1 MDGMYGDAGG
11 GVGGKRGAVSS
22 ARTAWERRVQAA
34 LDASVPHTAP
44 RWAAFAGVVLIYALR
59 VFFLQGFYI
68 VTYGIAIFNLNLII
82 GFLSPAF
89 DPEQQ
94 EGPTLPT
101 TEQEFKPF
109 VRRVPE
115 FKFWCARTAAAR
127 AVPCRRE
134 CFWPAKGFRAMWKT
148 LRAAPPC
155 RRAAARAGRRS
166 CHACGEPRRERAA
179 NARRQRARLHALLTW
194 ALTRVFVS
202 CALTLPRRR
211 CALSP
216 PQAQLHQV
224 LPHRL
229 RHDLLPHVRCAWCA
243 HGAALGAALAL
254 CASARVRALTR
265 ALAPR
270 ARCHALAAPA
280 VFWPI
285 LLMYWVRAPRRARCA
300 RSAALHRS
308 RTRTR

>member
-11 GVGGKRGAVSS
+11 GAGGKRGAVSA

-115 FKFWCARTAAAR
+115 FKFWCARGAAAR
-127 AVPCRRE
+127 TAHHLAGSVFSQPRVCVEEEAGSCAR
-134 CFWPAKGFRAMWKT
+134 C
-148 LRAAPPC
+148 APP
-155 RRAAARAGRRS
+155 RRAPRDAA
-166 CHACGEPRRERAA
+166 AA
-179 NARRQRARLHALLTW
+179 NAAHRGGRGRQTHASAPKLLTVVIFS
-194 ALTRVFVS
+194 L
-202 CALTLPRRR
+202 
-211 CALSP
+211 
-216 PQAQLHQV
+216 
-224 LPHRL
+224 
-229 RHDLLPHVRCAWCA
+229 
-243 HGAALGAALAL
+243 
-254 CASARVRALTR
+254 RALR
-265 ALAPR
+265 
-270 ARCHALAAPA
+270 
-280 VFWPI
+280 
-285 LLMYWVRAPRRARCA
+285 
-300 RSAALHRS
+300 
-308 RTRTR
+308 